1 MYIEKKDI
9 LLKKITYSH
18 LLLLYI
24 IPIFMIYYLHT
35 RCFDD
40 TKHGTVGRYQFQ
52 HIFIV
57 PQQNA
62 RWFYDTKMVT

>member
-1 MYIEKKDI
+1 MYIEKRTFF
-9 LLKKITYSH
+9 KKTIYSH

-40 TKHGTVGRYQFQ
+40 MKYGTVGRYQFQ

-57 PQQNA
+57 PQ
-62 RWFYDTKMVT
+62 